1 MIQEFGIDS
10 DVLVIEEHSGNL
22 MRKSISQKDQQIIL
36 LHLVLFAPDSQNNE
50 YESDS
55 QGMFNHCW
63 LDAVQENEENGSDVT
78 LYDLDQDLDE
88 ISCDNGFESPEEEH
102 YRNFPFFSYMKF
114 IYLGDK
120 RNWNIYDIYFSNN

>member
-55 QGMFNHCW
+55 QGMFNHC
-63 LDAVQENEENGSDVT
+63 
-78 LYDLDQDLDE
+78 
-88 ISCDNGFESPEEEH
+88 
-102 YRNFPFFSYMKF
+102 
-114 IYLGDK
+114 
-120 RNWNIYDIYFSNN
+120 